1 MSRLACRLDR
11 SNEPYPFGAIL
22 RTIARVVVHNGKGL
36 KGGGP
41 CLCRSQLFPARSTH
55 SALIG
60 RRSRERGTT
69 AAFTFT
75 SAHKRRS

>member
-36 KGGGP
+36 KGGGA
-41 CLCRSQLFPARSTH
+41 LSLSFSAFPGALDTLGVNWSPKSRARYY
-55 SALIG
+55 
-60 RRSRERGTT
+60 RGFYVYEC
-69 AAFTFT
+69 A
-75 SAHKRRS
+75 